1 MPTINY
7 NERSWA
13 IDLISEINLWASGKN
28 VSIKR
33 AGGENTL
40 KENKKSLFPDV
51 LLFGDEQKGRIVQ
64 GWELKMP
71 DTDIDDT
78 EFISNA
84 KKKAELLS
92 LNSFLLW
99 NVSIAILYRI
109 KEDGTLEKIKSWD
122 GLSHIRTR
130 DEVERNSASIKI
142 ELHKIL
148 NDLNNFIQNGD
159 IKSKSI
165 LEVLNSEQV
174 SNLINRNLGTYI
186 ASIKNEA
193 ISNANIEAEIDLWWR
208 YAKNDYPEE
217 EDKYVVLARVNLLYL
232 INKFLFAHI
241 LKSYQEEASRI
252 DKINEGTSLKEGLA
266 IFQSISEKVDFWN
279 IFQTQPFETYISE
292 EIWNDMVDFNG
303 FLKSFNFQNI
313 EKNLLHD
320 LIGYTVYRNKRKFAG
335 QFTTPDELAKLMVG
349 LTIKNKRGVALD
361 PCCGSGTIARE
372 IFLEK
377 KSVLGI
383 EQALDTT
390 WASDKFALPLQ
401 MTMFNMADPEA
412 MGKIIQVFKEDAT
425 KLETGKLLE
434 LRDPFNG
441 KLIKKKIPP
450 FDYII
455 SNLPFV
461 RQEDLEVLNPDAPKI
476 NTFIEEKLGL
486 NTALDGKSDLYAYL
500 PFYFWKILN
509 NDGVL
514 TFIISNSWLGTKW
527 GERFYDNLNAFY
539 KIETVII
546 SGNGKWFDNA
556 DVVTN
561 VVILKK
567 RLVPIVDEESKT
579 KFVVIKQELKKL
591 TKEQT
596 KEMMAVISLRDRA
609 DENDVLI
616 NSYSY
621 KEIKNLRGFGLNLNS
636 LFTDNNWITSFKPF
650 LINVSSLFEIARGER
665 RGWDPLFYPTD
676 NNSIEEEFLRPVL
689 KTPRSIDNL
698 VTKPDALAFCC
709 TKSIE
714 ELENDGKTGA
724 LSWIRNF
731 ENKTNKKGKL
741 LPIVL
746 KKANTN
752 WYTMK
757 PDTMGEIVTSIN
769 FGDRL
774 FFAKF
779 NEPTFVNQRLV
790 RFTRKNIS
798 TNIQLCHALLNSIL
812 GLFYIE
818 ALGTGRGQGVLDMS
832 KDKLENDLEMLN
844 PELFNETQKTDNLA
858 KFEIIKRRDILDIEK
873 ELEEED
879 RNAFDNAIL
888 DAIGLLDKK
897 EKIKK
902 ALLELYKIRSSVKKT
917 FNVI

>member
-1 MPTINY
+1 M
-7 NERSWA
+7 
-13 IDLISEINLWASGKN
+13 
-28 VSIKR
+28 
-33 AGGENTL
+33 
-40 KENKKSLFPDV
+40 
-51 LLFGDEQKGRIVQ
+51 
-64 GWELKMP
+64 
-71 DTDIDDT
+71 
-78 EFISNA
+78 
-84 KKKAELLS
+84 
-92 LNSFLLW
+92 
-99 NVSIAILYRI
+99 
-109 KEDGTLEKIKSWD
+109 
-122 GLSHIRTR
+122 
-130 DEVERNSASIKI
+130 
-142 ELHKIL
+142 
-148 NDLNNFIQNGD
+148 
-159 IKSKSI
+159 
-165 LEVLNSEQV
+165 
-174 SNLINRNLGTYI
+174 
-186 ASIKNEA
+186 
-193 ISNANIEAEIDLWWR
+193 
-208 YAKNDYPEE
+208 
-217 EDKYVVLARVNLLYL
+217 
-232 INKFLFAHI
+232 
-241 LKSYQEEASRI
+241 
-252 DKINEGTSLKEGLA
+252 
-266 IFQSISEKVDFWN
+266 
-279 IFQTQPFETYISE
+279 
-292 EIWNDMVDFNG
+292 
-303 FLKSFNFQNI
+303 
-313 EKNLLHD
+313 
-320 LIGYTVYRNKRKFAG
+320 
-335 QFTTPDELAKLMVG
+335 
-349 LTIKNKRGVALD
+349 
-361 PCCGSGTIARE
+361 
-372 IFLEK
+372 
-377 KSVLGI
+377 
-383 EQALDTT
+383 
-390 WASDKFALPLQ
+390 
-401 MTMFNMADPEA
+401 
-412 MGKIIQVFKEDAT
+412 
-425 KLETGKLLE
+425 
-434 LRDPFNG
+434 
-441 KLIKKKIPP
+441 
-450 FDYII
+450 
-455 SNLPFV
+455 
-461 RQEDLEVLNPDAPKI
+461 LNPDAPKI

-621 KEIKNLRGFGLNLNS
+621 KEIKNLRGFGL
-636 LFTDNNWITSFKPF
+636 
-650 LINVSSLFEIARGER
+650 R
-665 RGWDPLFYPTD
+665 WDPLFYPTD

-844 PELFNETQKTDNLA
+844 PELFNETQKTDILA

>member
-51 LLFGDEQKGRIVQ
+51 LLFGDEQKGRVVQ

-71 DTDIDDT
+71 DTDINDT
-78 EFISNA
+78 EFIENA

-99 NVSIAILYRI
+99 NVSIAILYKI
-109 KEDGTLEKIKSWD
+109 KEDGTIEKVKSWD
-122 GLSHIRTR
+122 SLSHIRTR
-130 DEVERNSASIKI
+130 DEVERNSAVIKV

-148 NDLNNFIQNGD
+148 DDLNDFIQNGVVRAT
-159 IKSKSI
+159 SI

-174 SNLINRNLGTYI
+174 SELISRNLGTYI
-186 ASIKNEA
+186 SSIKDQA
-193 ISNANIEAEIDLWWR
+193 IDNTDIEAEADLWWR

-217 EDKYVVLARVNLLYL
+217 ENKYVVLAKINLLYL

-241 LKSYQEEASRI
+241 LKSYQEEAGRI
-252 DKINEGTSLKEGLA
+252 DTINSDTTLEEGLDV
-266 IFQSISEKVDFWN
+266 FQSISEKVDFWN
-279 IFQTQPFETYISE
+279 IFQTQSFEKYISTE
-292 EIWNDMVDFNG
+292 VWNDMIDFNG
-303 FLKSFNFQNI
+303 FLKSFNFQSI

-320 LIGYTVYRNKRKFAG
+320 LIGHTVYKNKRKFAG
-335 QFTTPDELAKLMVG
+335 QFTTPTELARLIVG
-349 LTIKNKRGVALD
+349 VTIKNKRGVAID

-377 KSVLGI
+377 KLAIGI
-383 EQALDTT
+383 DQALDTT

-401 MTMFNMADPEA
+401 MAMFNMADPEA
-412 MGKIIQVFKEDAT
+412 MGKLIQVFKEDAT
-425 KLETGKLLE
+425 KLEIGKVLE

-441 KLIKKKIPP
+441 NLIEKSIPA

-461 RQEDLEVLNPDAPKI
+461 RQEDLAVLNPEAPEI
-476 NTFIEEKLGL
+476 NTFIEEKLGVS
-486 NTALDGKSDLYAYL
+486 TALDGKSDLYAYL

-509 NDGVL
+509 ENGTL
-514 TFIISNSWLGTKW
+514 AFIISNSWLGTKW
-527 GERFYDNLNAFY
+527 GERFYENLGAFY
-539 KIETVII
+539 KIDTVIT

-567 RLVPIVDEESKT
+567 KTIPLLNEEEKT
-579 KFVVIKQELKKL
+579 KFVVIKKILKKL
-591 TKEQT
+591 TNEEI
-596 KEMMAVISLRDRA
+596 KEMTAVISLRDKA
-609 DENDVLI
+609 NEDDVI
-616 NSYSY
+616 VNSYTY
-621 KEIKNLRGFGLNLNS
+621 KQTLDLRSFGLNLNS
-636 LFTDNNWITSFKPF
+636 LFTDNSWIISLKPF

-665 RGWDPLFYPTD
+665 RGWDELFYPSG
-676 NNSIEEEFLRPVL
+676 NISIEDEFLKPVL
-689 KTPRSIDNL
+689 KTPRSVSNL
-698 VTKPDALAFCC
+698 VAQPDAVAFCC

-714 ELENDGKTGA
+714 ELEKDHNNGA
-724 LSWIRNF
+724 LNWIRSF
-731 ENKTNKKGKL
+731 EDKTNGTGKP
-741 LPIVL
+741 LPIAL
-746 KKANTN
+746 QKAGTN
-752 WYTMK
+752 WYTMT

-779 NEPTFVNQRLV
+779 PEPTFVNQRLV
-790 RFTRKNIS
+790 RFTRKN
-798 TNIQLCHALLNSIL
+798 TDTDLELCHALLNSTL

-818 ALGTGRGQGVLDMS
+818 ALGTGRGQGALDIS
-832 KDKLENDLEMLN
+832 KDKLEKDLMMFN
-844 PELFNETQKTDNLA
+844 PTLFNEVQKADILR
-858 KFEIIKRRDILDIEK
+858 KFEVIKTRDILNLDD
-873 ELEEED
+873 ELKQSD
-879 RNAFDNAIL
+879 RNDLDEAIL
-888 DAIGLLDKK
+888 GSIGLLDIK
-897 EKIKK
+897 ENIKK
-902 ALLELYKIRSSVKKT
+902 SLLDLYRIRSSVNK
-917 FNVI
+917 